1 MPPPPIDHDLPCAIC
16 DYNLKG
22 LAPDANC
29 PECGPPVA
37 RTFTAELAQSDP
49 AWLRFQARSM
59 VLLVAFVLVNHVP
72 YVGRLGGT
80 AVWTALSIVAT
91 LVAAWG
97 CWRLATPE
105 PASPP
110 DHGHAFRQR
119 ALRLAAVVLA
129 LFIVGMHVRALLHP
143 ALVVSVA
150 LGAVVCLVAA
160 TALVGLF
167 LRDLARRSR
176 DRSLLLH
183 ARIVLWAFPLTQV
196 GELLGQFL
204 VGLFARGEDPPGD
217 WVYLIPGALNYA
229 VGLAA
234 YAAVLLLGRTHEVLR
249 AAAHLAD
256 ARVASSEVQAGE
268 DSPVAPIPPSAT
280 V

>member
-1 MPPPPIDHDLPCAIC
+1 
-16 DYNLKG
+16 
-22 LAPDANC
+22 
-29 PECGPPVA
+29 
-37 RTFTAELAQSDP
+37 
-49 AWLRFQARSM
+49 
-59 VLLVAFVLVNHVP
+59 
-72 YVGRLGGT
+72 
-80 AVWTALSIVAT
+80 
-91 LVAAWG
+91 
-97 CWRLATPE
+97 
-105 PASPP
+105 
-110 DHGHAFRQR
+110 
-119 ALRLAAVVLA
+119 
-129 LFIVGMHVRALLHP
+129 MHVRALLHP

-196 GELLGQFL
+196 GEFLGQFL
-204 VGLFARGEDPPGD
+204 VGLFVRGGNPGE
-217 WVYLIPGALNYA
+217 WVYLIPGALNYV